1 MLLSFIQEYIT
12 DKFSE
17 LNSYFDNSIKVNRI
31 VTDNDIDFIP
41 ENESQINYQL
51 YITGVNSMSYES
63 DVMDIV
69 SVKLEFIFNV
79 ANRNTDTYSLLF
91 DRYVFGM
98 RRLLKNQVGEVTVA
112 DNENVSSAIL
122 INDISNVNINS
133 ADNFDKEYYRPNIT
147 FDLTITDYIKNFQSV
162 NIIQ

>member
-51 YITGVNSMSYES
+51 YITGVNSFNYES

-69 SVKLEFIFNV
+69 SVKIRVYFNV

-98 RRLLKNQVGEVTVA
+98 RRLLKNQVGRGH
-112 DNENVSSAIL
+112 NC
-122 INDISNVNINS
+122 
-133 ADNFDKEYYRPNIT
+133 R
-147 FDLTITDYIKNFQSV
+147 
-162 NIIQ
+162 